1 MLTLAAAVLA
11 ASNAARA
18 DEGMW
23 MPQQI
28 PDLAARLREI
38 GYSGDPKIFTD
49 LTAHPMGAIVSL
61 GGCSASFVSPDGLM
75 VTNHHCVQGAL
86 QYNSTP
92 QRNLIEDGF
101 LARTREEELWNG
113 PGSRVFVTV
122 SVREVTDLV
131 TGNMPK
137 KVTPRK
143 RYDIIEG
150 RLKSLTAECEKSGLR
165 CSIQPFFEGLKY
177 FEMGQMEIN
186 DVRLVYA
193 PAAGI
198 GNYGGETDNWQW
210 PRHTGDFSFYRAYVG
225 RDGKPAPFSKDN
237 VPYKPKH
244 VLSVSTAGANPGDL
258 VFVAGYP
265 GRTFR
270 HETYSEVKERT
281 EWALPRSIRR
291 SREILALLDEVTK
304 NNKELEIKAE
314 TRKRGLN
321 NGLTKNV
328 GVLQGLIKGGL
339 LSQKEAQEKAVVAW
353 IEADAKRKAEYGD
366 LFPALSAMQGEV
378 EKTRERD
385 SAFGGLYFASN
396 LLNAADDAY
405 RLALEK
411 PKKDADRDPQ
421 FQERNWKRIRE
432 RIERM
437 QRTYAPELDKALLR
451 YTLLEA
457 AALPAD
463 SRIEAVDK
471 LVGFNAALPREESQK
486 KIDSFLEATY
496 SKTSLGKPEA
506 RLALLEKPAA
516 EIAKMDDPIVK
527 FALALHPM
535 AESLRER
542 EKERA
547 GRRSILRP
555 RHMQVLLAKE
565 GGLVAPDA
573 NSTLRVTFGRVMG
586 VDSKDGIYFKPQTSL
601 QGVVDKHTGKDE
613 FNAPKQLLDAAKAL
627 RAGKKTPYFDARLK
641 DVPVNFLSDVD
652 TTGGNSGSAALN
664 QKGELVGLLFDGT
677 FDTVAS
683 DFLFDK
689 ERTRSIQVDSRY
701 MLWVMSE
708 VDGASNLLQEMRIK

>member
-1 MLTLAAAVLA
+1 
-11 ASNAARA
+11 
-18 DEGMW
+18 
-23 MPQQI
+23 
-28 PDLAARLREI
+28 
-38 GYSGDPKIFTD
+38 
-49 LTAHPMGAIVSL
+49 
-61 GGCSASFVSPDGLM
+61 M

-92 QRNLIEDGF
+92 QKNLIEDGF

-143 RYDIIEG
+143 RYDVIEG

-225 RDGKPAPFSKDN
+225 KDGKPAPFSKDN

-291 SREILALLDEVTK
+291 SKEILALLDEVTK

-339 LSQKEAQEKAVVAW
+339 LSQKEAQEKGVVAW

-366 LFPALSAMQGEV
+366 LFPALGAMQGEG

-385 SAFGGLYFASN
+385 SVFGGLYFASN
-396 LLNAADDAY
+396 LVNAADDAY

-411 PKKDADRDPQ
+411 PKKDADRDLQ

-471 LVGFNAALPREESQK
+471 LVGFTAGLPREEAQK

-496 SKTSLGKPEA
+496 SKTALGKPEA

-516 EIAKMDDPIVK
+516 EIAKMDDPVVK

-535 AESLRER
+535 AEALRER

-613 FNAPKQLLDAAKAL
+613 FNAPKRLLDAAQAL
-627 RAGKKTPYFDARLK
+627 RAGRKTPYFDAKLK
-641 DVPVNFLSDVD
+641 DVPVDFLSDVD

-708 VDGASNLLQEMRIK
+708 VDGAKNLLQEMGIK